1 MKVPL
6 GILWRQLCPTFCL
19 GSALQGGPAFPT
31 GPGPHRTS
39 GHTADPPLTRRTP
52 APPPPLALQVPPSTL
67 RPRPPDHLAPTPSS
81 TFRLRCD
88 TASSPAPAPHLAV
101 ETPEPRSFQMRPSSP
116 TFVPASWLAP
126 DPRRPRP
133 ARLQKKPLLA
143 SPLPGP
149 SSPAAG
155 PAPALHSPLPPPAA
169 PARPHLAVRVDHRAE
184 QLPGAAAAVHA
195 HHAQDLQEAHAA
207 QRRRGKDVALR
218 ARGDDRHRGHE
229 HDEVCRSEG
238 GDVTAGA
245 EEPTR
250 PASVPRPAGGEQP
263 GRVRCGQGRPCYR

>member
-1 MKVPL
+1 
-6 GILWRQLCPTFCL
+6 
-19 GSALQGGPAFPT
+19 
-31 GPGPHRTS
+31 
-39 GHTADPPLTRRTP
+39 
-52 APPPPLALQVPPSTL
+52 
-67 RPRPPDHLAPTPSS
+67 
-81 TFRLRCD
+81 
-88 TASSPAPAPHLAV
+88 
-101 ETPEPRSFQMRPSSP
+101 MRPSSP
-116 TFVPASWLAP
+116 TFDPASWLAP
-126 DPRRPRP
+126 DPRRPRS
-133 ARLQKKPLLA
+133 ARLQKEPLLA

-149 SSPAAG
+149 SFPASG
-155 PAPALHSPLPPPAA
+155 PAPALHSPLPPAAA
-169 PARPHLAVRVDHRAE
+169 PALPHLAVRVDHRAE

-207 QRRRGKDVALR
+207 QRRRGKDVTLR

-263 GRVRCGQGRPCYR
+263 GGVRCGQGRLRFARKPFCVIGNKACPAILGNGSSSQRTRPGRCTPGRTPRSSRIPVRPGPQVLVSPLQVQVTQYRSSSESLS